1 MKMKHDVIKYLKRTR
16 HWGLYELDLFAAT
29 LMLYDS
35 EQLVNLVTGM
45 VLDLPD
51 TKSHPVRDQYLWAIL
66 TNSIALLIHRREFAD
81 ATRLWHIAMNLAIPP
96 DDLYSRLML
105 RYQHQLLMYHRGQ
118 HRAAKAEIEK
128 LLTTLALLDSPF
140 FAQLLTK
147 SWQRFLEEEVRS
159 S

>member
-1 MKMKHDVIKYLKRTR
+1 
-16 HWGLYELDLFAAT
+16 
-29 LMLYDS
+29 
-35 EQLVNLVTGM
+35 
-45 VLDLPD
+45 
-51 TKSHPVRDQYLWAIL
+51 
-66 TNSIALLIHRREFAD
+66 
-81 ATRLWHIAMNLAIPP
+81 MNLAIPP

-140 FAQLLTK
+140 FAQLLAK

-159 S
+159 N